1 MKVLTVIGAR
11 PQFIKAATISN
22 VIRKKQN
29 ISEILVHTGQHFD
42 DSMSAVFFEELA
54 IPEPA
59 YNLGISGGHHGQ
71 QTGKMLMA
79 IEEVLFIEKPDI
91 VLLYGDTNSTLA
103 GALAAVKLHIPVAH
117 VEAGLRSFNKRMPE
131 EMNRII
137 TDHSSNL
144 LFVPT
149 ATATKNLMQ
158 EGFDPKGIFEVGD
171 VMYDATLKYGKVA
184 EARSSVLS
192 TFNLKSKGYLLATI
206 HRAENTDNLKKIQ
219 DIFVNMEKIARE
231 EQLVLPLHPRTK
243 KVLQKLNYS
252 FKDSPITFIGPVG
265 YLDMLMLEKHASVII
280 TDSGGV
286 QKEAYFQKVPCITLR
301 EETEWTELVENGW
314 NFLANAHNLQNILKK
329 AKATTFERDDA
340 IYGDGDAAVKI
351 VDKLLDYKINLIRDL

>member
-1 MKVLTVIGAR
+1 MNVLTIIGAR
-11 PQFIKAATISN
+11 PQFIKAATISH
-22 VIRKKQN
+22 IIKAQKG

-42 DSMSAVFFEELA
+42 DVMSAVFFEELG
-54 IPEPA
+54 IPAPS

-71 QTGKMLMA
+71 QTGKML
-79 IEEVLFIEKPDI
+79 IGLEEVLLKEKPDI

-131 EMNRII
+131 EINRIF

-149 ATATKNLMQ
+149 STATKNLLR
-158 EGFDPKGIFEVGD
+158 EGFDPNSIIEVGD
-171 VMYDATLKYGKVA
+171 VMYDATLRYGEIA
-184 EARSSVLS
+184 DARSSVLT
-192 TFNLKSKGYLLATI
+192 TFDLKSKGYLLTTI
-206 HRAENTDNLKKIQ
+206 HRAENTDDSEKLQ
-219 DIFVNMEKIARE
+219 GIFVNLEKIARE
-231 EQLVLPLHPRTK
+231 EQLVMPLHPRTK
-243 KVLQKLNYS
+243 QVLHKLNYS
-252 FKDSPITFIGPVG
+252 FKDSPITFIEPVG

-301 EETEWTELVENGW
+301 EETEWTELVANGW
-314 NFLANAHNLQNILKK
+314 NFLAAAHDLQNVMKK
-329 AKATTFERDDA
+329 AKATTFKKDQE
-340 IYGDGDAAVKI
+340 IYGNGDAAVKI
-351 VDKLLDYKINLIRDL
+351 VDKLLDYGSRR